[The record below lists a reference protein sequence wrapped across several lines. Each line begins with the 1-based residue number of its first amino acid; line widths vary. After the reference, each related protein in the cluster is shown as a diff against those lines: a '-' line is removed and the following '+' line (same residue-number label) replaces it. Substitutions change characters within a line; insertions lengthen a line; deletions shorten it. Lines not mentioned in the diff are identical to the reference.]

1 MNEKCF
7 YVYLHKN
14 PTGDVF
20 YVGKGTGDRA
30 WDKNNR
36 HSMWKRYI
44 KKYNGEYKVEIY
56 KNGLGEDEALD
67 FENKLTYKYGSQLI
81 NWSNLSLDGDWKGY
95 DKQRKIDEEIN
106 SIIIEA
112 KKYEKLDVK
121 KAFELYKKAF
131 NLLIKFQNPE
141 ILSELEFYTGLAAEV
156 HKEWFK
162 EEWAGNIK
170 ILDRIT
176 VSLKKLKRF
185 EEMDYYI
192 KKYIEIFPGVKN
204 LLSFK
209 KIENRLKIF

>member
-44 KKYNGEYKVEIY
+44 KKYNEEYKVEIY

-95 DKQRKIDEEIN
+95 DKQRI
-106 SIIIEA
+106 
-112 KKYEKLDVK
+112 Y
-121 KAFELYKKAF
+121 
-131 NLLIKFQNPE
+131 
-141 ILSELEFYTGLAAEV
+141 
-156 HKEWFK
+156 
-162 EEWAGNIK
+162 
-170 ILDRIT
+170 R
-176 VSLKKLKRF
+176 
-185 EEMDYYI
+185 
-192 KKYIEIFPGVKN
+192 
-204 LLSFK
+204 
-209 KIENRLKIF
+209 

>member
-95 DKQRKIDEEIN
+95 DKQREIDKEIN

-112 KKYEKLDVK
+112 KKYEKFDVK

-131 NLLIKFQNPE
+131 NLLIKFQNTE
-141 ILSELEFYTGLAAEV
+141 ILAELEFYTGLAAEV

-185 EEMDYYI
+185 EEIDYYI